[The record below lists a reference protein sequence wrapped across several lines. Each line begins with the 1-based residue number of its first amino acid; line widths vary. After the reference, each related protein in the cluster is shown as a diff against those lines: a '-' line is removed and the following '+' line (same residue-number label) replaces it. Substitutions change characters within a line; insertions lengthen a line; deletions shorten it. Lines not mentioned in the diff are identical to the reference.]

1 MLLIKPLRW
10 AGRRRSPAATGQ
22 FIGKA
27 PREGARFVMSHDHGG
42 ATNANPASQ
51 SRTSRL

>member
-1 MLLIKPLRW
+1 MLLIKPPRW
-10 AGRRRSPAATGQ
+10 AG
-22 FIGKA
+22 KA
-27 PREGARFVMSHDHGG
+27 PVTRRDRTVHRQGTPKGARFVMSHDHGE